1 MIKSETYTEAFFGN
15 WKGPAIGLMDL
26 DAFFASVEQLD
37 HPEWRGKP
45 VIVGGAPGER
55 GVVSTA
61 SYEARAYGVH
71 SAMSSAEAER
81 LCPHA
86 IWTHG
91 HFNRYRSLSAEV
103 MAIIED
109 ETPYLE
115 QVSIDEAFFDI
126 TPGRYANESPINIVQ
141 RISYRV
147 SRLGIT
153 CSIGLGPNKTVA
165 KIASEC
171 DKPKGL
177 TIVLPGT
184 ECDFL
189 APLPVKS
196 MSGIGS
202 AAERALI
209 KIGIRTLGQLAKAP
223 LASLKPIFGANAE
236 AMQLRAAGK
245 EQSHVTA
252 INEEHIVKSI
262 SNERTFSQ
270 DLTVLEDVQAALALL
285 GESVGRRL
293 RKKGLAGR
301 TVTIKIKFAYH
312 EGKTMQCKLPHPT
325 DDEHIFVPTAQ
336 ELLDS
341 IWTNG
346 MHIRL
351 LGIGISDFVDK
362 TAGVQTDLFY
372 EVDDRGAIASNRR
385 DLSVTLDELREK
397 FGTQAVSYGRSRRF
411 SDPLTRRD

>member
-141 RISYRV
+141 RISHRV